1 MISSKILAWVTF
13 LYFASFTGYLIG
25 MVRGRDRWGKVA
37 SWTLAVGLLAHTAAL
52 LLRWRESYE
61 LGMGHAPLSNL
72 YESLVFFSWAVVFL
86 YLLVEWRTRNRA
98 PGVFVVPI
106 AFLLMAYASISP
118 GISDR
123 IQPLIP
129 ALQSNW
135 LTSHV
140 ITCFMGYAAFTVAFG
155 LAILYLIKHRPRN
168 PGTGSS
174 RFLSLIPDKDDLEE
188 LLYQSVLLGFVF
200 LTLGIATGSVWAHYA
215 WGAYW
220 SWDPKE
226 TWSLVTWVVYA
237 ALLHARFIRGWRG
250 KRLAVLA
257 LMGFAA
263 MLFTYLGVNYLPSLH
278 AYM

>member
-1 MISSKILAWVTF
+1 MISAKILAWVTF
-13 LYFASFTGYLIG
+13 IYFASFTGYLVG
-25 MVRGRDRWGKVA
+25 MVRGSDWWGKLA
-37 SWTLAVGLLAHTAAL
+37 SWALITGLLAHTAAI
-52 LLRWRESYE
+52 LLRWRESYT
-61 LGMGHAPLSNL
+61 LGMGHAPLANF
-72 YESLVFFSWAVVFL
+72 YESLVFFAWTVAFL

-98 PGVFVVPI
+98 PGVFVVPV

-118 GISDR
+118 GVSNQ

-140 ITCFMGYAAFTVAFG
+140 ITCFMGYAAFTVSFG
-155 LAILYLIKHRPRN
+155 LAILHLIKHRQK
-168 PGTGSS
+168 PGGKSS
-174 RFLSLIPDKDDLEE
+174 HFLTLIPGEDALEE
-188 LLYQSVLLGFVF
+188 LLYQSVLMGFIF
-200 LTLGIATGSVWAHYA
+200 LTLGIITGSVWAHYA

-226 TWSLVTWVVYA
+226 TWSLVTWIVYA
-237 ALLHARFIRGWRG
+237 ALLHARYVSGWRG
-250 KRLAVLA
+250 IRLAVLA
-257 LMGFAA
+257 LVGFAA

>member
-1 MISSKILAWVTF
+1 MISAKILAWVTF
-13 LYFASFTGYLIG
+13 IYFASFTGYLVG
-25 MVRGRDRWGKVA
+25 MVRGSDRWGKTA
-37 SWTLAVGLLAHTAAL
+37 SWALIAGLLAHTAAI

-61 LGMGHAPLSNL
+61 MGMGHVPLTNL
-72 YESLVFFSWAVVFL
+72 YESLVFFSWAVAFL

-98 PGVFVVPI
+98 PGVFVVPV

-118 GISDR
+118 GVSNQ

-140 ITCFMGYAAFTVAFG
+140 ITCFMGYAAFTVSFG
-155 LAILYLIKHRPRN
+155 LAILHLIKHRQK
-168 PGTGSS
+168 PGGKSS
-174 RFLSLIPDKDDLEE
+174 HFLTLIPGEDALEE
-188 LLYQSVLLGFVF
+188 LLYQSVLMGFIF
-200 LTLGIATGSVWAHYA
+200 LTLGIITGSVWAHYA

-226 TWSLVTWVVYA
+226 TWSLVTWIVYA
-237 ALLHARFIRGWRG
+237 ALLHARYVRGWRG
-250 KRLAVLA
+250 IRLAVLA
-257 LMGFAA
+257 LVGFAA

>member
-25 MVRGRDRWGKVA
+25 IVRGRDGWGKAA
-37 SWTLAVGLLAHTAAL
+37 SWTLAAGLLAHTAAL
-52 LLRWRESYE
+52 LLRWRESYV

-72 YESLVFFSWAVVFL
+72 YESLVFFSWAVAFL
-86 YLLVEWRTRNRA
+86 YLLVEWRTRNRTV
-98 PGVFVVPI
+98 GVFVVPV

-118 GISDR
+118 GVSDR

-155 LAILYLIKHRPRN
+155 LAILYLIKLRRGN

-174 RFLSLIPDKDDLEE
+174 RFLSHIPDEDDLEE

-257 LMGFAA
+257 LVGFAA

-278 AYM
+278 AYI

>member
-25 MVRGRDRWGKVA
+25 IVRGRDGWGKVA
-37 SWTLAVGLLAHTAAL
+37 SWILAAGLLAHTAAL
-52 LLRWRESYE
+52 LLRWRESYV

-72 YESLVFFSWAVVFL
+72 YESLVFFSWAVAFL
-86 YLLVEWRTRNRA
+86 YLLVEWRTRNRTV
-98 PGVFVVPI
+98 GVFVVPM

-118 GISDR
+118 GVSDR

-155 LAILYLIKHRPRN
+155 LAILYLIKLRRGN
-168 PGTGSS
+168 PGTGST
-174 RFLSLIPDKDDLEE
+174 RFFSHIPDEDDLEE

-250 KRLAVLA
+250 KRLAILA
-257 LMGFAA
+257 LVGFAA

>member
-25 MVRGRDRWGKVA
+25 IVRGRDGWGKAA
-37 SWTLAVGLLAHTAAL
+37 SWTLVAGLLAHTAAL

-61 LGMGHAPLSNL
+61 MGMGHAPLSNL
-72 YESLVFFSWAVVFL
+72 YESLVFFSWAVAFL
-86 YLLVEWRTRNRA
+86 YLLVEWRTRNRTT
-98 PGVFVVPI
+98 GVFVVPV

-155 LAILYLIKHRPRN
+155 LAILYLIKLRRGN
-168 PGTGSS
+168 PGAGSS
-174 RFLSLIPDKDDLEE
+174 RFVSHIPDEDDLEE

-257 LMGFAA
+257 LVGFAA